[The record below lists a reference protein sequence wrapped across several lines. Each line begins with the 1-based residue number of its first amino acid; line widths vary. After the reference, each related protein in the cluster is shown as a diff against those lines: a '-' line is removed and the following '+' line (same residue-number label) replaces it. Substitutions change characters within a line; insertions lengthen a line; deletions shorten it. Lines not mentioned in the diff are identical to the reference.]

1 MPPSG
6 YFVDANLLV
15 LLVAGSVDRRIIARH
30 RRLREFTEEDY
41 EALMEFVGQANAVF
55 VTPNTLTEAS
65 NLLAQHENPE
75 RMRLL
80 AGLRVLIE
88 ESEEVVVRSARAS
101 ASEDYLRLG
110 LTDAALLD
118 AVTTDTPVVTADIEL
133 YRAAARKNPEAGVSF
148 RHLRA

>member
-15 LLVAGSVDRRIIARH
+15 LLVAGSVDRRIIAKH
-30 RRLREFTEEDY
+30 KRLREFTEDDY
-41 EALMEFVGQANAVF
+41 EALMEFVGQASAVF

-80 AGLRVLIE
+80 AGLRALIE
-88 ESEEVVVRSARAS
+88 GSEEVVVRSAEA
-101 ASEDYLRLG
+101 AAGEDYLRLG

-118 AVTTDTPVVTADIEL
+118 VVTTDTPVVTADLAL
-133 YRAAARKNPEAGVSF
+133 YRAASRKSPEAGVSF